1 MMNIDNILRIL
12 PGVKQPITA
21 VPFNKRLMWTFI
33 GLLIFLLMGQI
44 PVAGTTPAIF
54 ERLQTMQMI
63 LGSKIGTLA
72 TLGIG
77 PIVMASIILQ
87 LLVGSGIIS
96 WDLNSVEGRAR
107 FVGVQKLLAFFF
119 CFFEAA
125 AWVLSGA
132 LTPKLPHLALL
143 LIFQLAIGGIIILF
157 LDELISKWGIG
168 SGVSLFIA
176 AGVSQTIFV
185 RLFSWYSV
193 DNIPAGEI
201 PRLLFGLS
209 TGNLQLAMQALVPI
223 ISTIAV
229 FLLVVYANGI
239 KVEVP
244 LAFASFKGFGRRWP
258 LNFFY
263 TSNIPVI
270 FAAALLANIHMWGA
284 MLYSKGI
291 PILGEFDERGQAIS
305 GLAHLLSP
313 PHNLLTNLL
322 FGVATV
328 DMIVRGIFYSLAM
341 IILAIIFSVFWVNT
355 SGMDARSVA
364 RQIESIGMQV
374 PGFRRDP
381 RILEKVLDRY
391 IMPLAVLGGAAVGAL
406 AALADFMGALG
417 TGTGILLTVM
427 IIYNLY
433 ENLATRYLEEMN
445 PMIRK
450 FFEIR

>member
-1 MMNIDNILRIL
+1 MMNIDGILKVL
-12 PGVKQPITA
+12 PGVKEPKAA
-21 VPFNKRLMWTFI
+21 VPFNKRLMWTFT

-44 PVAGTTPAIF
+44 PVAGTAPAIF
-54 ERLQTMQMI
+54 ERLQAIQMI

-96 WDLNSVEGRAR
+96 WDLNSWEGRAR
-107 FVGVQKLLAFFF
+107 FIGVQKLLAFFF

-176 AGVSQTIFV
+176 AGVSQAIFI
-185 RLFSWYSV
+185 RLFSWYSI
-193 DNIPAGEI
+193 NQMPAGEV
-201 PRLLFGLS
+201 PRLLFALT
-209 TGNLQLAMQALVPI
+209 TGNLQLAAQALIPI
-223 ISTIAV
+223 LSTILV

-239 KVEVP
+239 KVEIP

-270 FAAALLANIHMWGA
+270 FAAALLANLHMWGA

-291 PILGEFDERGQAIS
+291 PLLGEFDESGQAIS
-305 GLAHLLSP
+305 GLAYLLSP
-313 PHNLLTNLL
+313 PHNLLTSIL
-322 FGVATV
+322 FGAATS
-328 DMIVRGIFYSLAM
+328 DMIIRGLCYSLAM
-341 IILAIIFSVFWVNT
+341 IILSTIFSIFWVNT
-355 SGMDARSVA
+355 SGMDAKSVA

-391 IMPLAVLGGAAVGAL
+391 ITPLAVLGGAAVGAL
-406 AALADFMGALG
+406 AALADFIGALG

-427 IIYNLY
+427 IIYNFY

-450 FFEIR
+450 FFEIK